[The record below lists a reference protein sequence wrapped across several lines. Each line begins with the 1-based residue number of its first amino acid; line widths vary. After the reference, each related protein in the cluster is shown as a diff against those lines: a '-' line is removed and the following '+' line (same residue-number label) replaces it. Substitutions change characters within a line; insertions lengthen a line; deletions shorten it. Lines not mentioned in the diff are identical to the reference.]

1 MPILTVQSLTKTY
14 TVANADTTVLDHVS
28 FTVEEGS
35 FVAIIGASGSGKS
48 TLLHLL
54 GGVDRPSSGSVIVD
68 GEDIFGLSEQEL
80 SRYRRQKVSVVYQF
94 YNLLPMLNVRANVL
108 LPLELDGR
116 RPDER
121 QFQSILRLLGMEEK
135 EFYYPNQLSGGQQQR
150 VAIAR
155 ALMTEPKVLLADEP
169 TGNLDSK
176 NSAEIITLLRESNR
190 RLNQTILLVTHD
202 SRIAEQADRILEIS
216 DGKIIRDT
224 DINRQDRPDGKPE

>member
-1 MPILTVQSLTKTY
+1 MPILTVQNLTKTY

-54 GGVDRPSSGSVIVD
+54 GGVDQPSSGSVIVD
-68 GEDIFGLSEQEL
+68 GEDIFSLSEKEL

-94 YNLLPMLNVRANVL
+94 YNLLPMLNVRSNVL

-155 ALMTEPKVLLADEP
+155 ALMTEPKILLADEP

-176 NSAEIITLLRESNR
+176 NSAEIISLLRESNR

-224 DINRQDRPDGKPE
+224 YK

>member
-1 MPILTVQSLTKTY
+1 MPILTVQNLTKTY

-176 NSAEIITLLRESNR
+176 NSNEIISLLRESNR
-190 RLNQTILLVTHD
+190 RLNQTVLLVTHD

-216 DGKIIRDT
+216 DGRIVRDT
-224 DINRQDRPDGKPE
+224 GT

>member
-176 NSAEIITLLRESNR
+176 NSNEIISLLRESNR

-216 DGKIIRDT
+216 DGRIVRDT
-224 DINRQDRPDGKPE
+224 GT

>member
-121 QFQSILRLLGMEEK
+121 QFQSILRLLGMEDK

-176 NSAEIITLLRESNR
+176 NSNEIISLLRESNR
-190 RLNQTILLVTHD
+190 RLNQTVLLVTHD

-216 DGKIIRDT
+216 DGRIIRDT
-224 DINRQDRPDGKPE
+224 NIER

>member
-1 MPILTVQSLTKTY
+1 MPILTVQNLTKTY
-14 TVANADTTVLDHVS
+14 TVVNSDTTVLDHVS
-28 FTVEEGS
+28 FNVEEGS
-35 FVAIIGASGSGKS
+35 FVAIIGTSGSGKS

-68 GEDIFGLSEQEL
+68 GEDIFSLSEKEL

-94 YNLLPMLNVRANVL
+94 YNLLPMLNVRSNVL

-155 ALMTEPKVLLADEP
+155 ALMTEPKILLADEP

-176 NSAEIITLLRESNR
+176 NSAEIISLLRESNR

-224 DINRQDRPDGKPE
+224 YI

>member
-1 MPILTVQSLTKTY
+1 MPILTVQNLTKTY

-54 GGVDRPSSGSVIVD
+54 GGVDRPSEGSVIVD
-68 GEDIFGLSEQEL
+68 GEDIFSLSEKEL

-176 NSAEIITLLRESNR
+176 NSAEIISLLRESNR

-224 DINRQDRPDGKPE
+224 AQA

>member
-1 MPILTVQSLTKTY
+1 MPILTVQNLTKTY
-14 TVANADTTVLDHVS
+14 TVVNSDTTVLDHVS

-68 GEDIFGLSEQEL
+68 GEDIFSLSEKEL

-94 YNLLPMLNVRANVL
+94 YNLLPMLNVRSNIL

-176 NSAEIITLLRESNR
+176 NSNEIISLLRESNR

-224 DINRQDRPDGKPE
+224 YK

>member
-1 MPILTVQSLTKTY
+1 MPILTVQNLTKTY
-14 TVANADTTVLDHVS
+14 TVVNSDTTVLDHVS

-68 GEDIFGLSEQEL
+68 GEDIFSLSEQEL

-94 YNLLPMLNVRANVL
+94 YNLLPMLNVRSNIL

-116 RPDER
+116 RPVER

-155 ALMTEPKVLLADEP
+155 ALMTEPKILLADEP

-176 NSAEIITLLRESNR
+176 NSAEIISLLRESNR

-224 DINRQDRPDGKPE
+224 YK

>member
-1 MPILTVQSLTKTY
+1 MPILTVQNLTKTY
-14 TVANADTTVLDHVS
+14 TVVNSDTTVLDHVS

-68 GEDIFGLSEQEL
+68 GEDIFSLSEQEL

-155 ALMTEPKVLLADEP
+155 ALMTEPKILLADEP

-176 NSAEIITLLRESNR
+176 NSAEIISLLRESNR

-224 DINRQDRPDGKPE
+224 YK

>member
-1 MPILTVQSLTKTY
+1 MPILTVQNLTKTY
-14 TVANADTTVLDHVS
+14 TVVNSDTTVLDHVS

-35 FVAIIGASGSGKS
+35 FVAIIGASDSGKS

-68 GEDIFGLSEQEL
+68 GEDIFSLSEKEL

-94 YNLLPMLNVRANVL
+94 YNLLPMLNVRSNIL

-176 NSAEIITLLRESNR
+176 NSAEIISLLRESNR

-224 DINRQDRPDGKPE
+224 AQA

>member
-1 MPILTVQSLTKTY
+1 MPILTVQNLTKTY
-14 TVANADTTVLDHVS
+14 TVVNSDTTVLDHVS

-68 GEDIFGLSEQEL
+68 GEDIFSLSEKEL

-94 YNLLPMLNVRANVL
+94 YNLLPMLNVRSNIL

-176 NSAEIITLLRESNR
+176 NSAEIISLLRESNR

-224 DINRQDRPDGKPE
+224 AQA

>member
-1 MPILTVQSLTKTY
+1 M
-14 TVANADTTVLDHVS
+14 
-28 FTVEEGS
+28 
-35 FVAIIGASGSGKS
+35 
-48 TLLHLL
+48 
-54 GGVDRPSSGSVIVD
+54 
-68 GEDIFGLSEQEL
+68 
-80 SRYRRQKVSVVYQF
+80 VYQF
-94 YNLLPMLNVRANVL
+94 YNLLPMLNVRSNVL

-176 NSAEIITLLRESNR
+176 NSNEIISLLRESNR

-216 DGKIIRDT
+216 DGRIVRDT
-224 DINRQDRPDGKPE
+224 GT

>member
-1 MPILTVQSLTKTY
+1 MPILTVQNLTKTY
-14 TVANADTTVLDHVS
+14 TVVNSDTTVLDHVS

-68 GEDIFGLSEQEL
+68 GEDIFSLSEKEL

-94 YNLLPMLNVRANVL
+94 YNLLPMLNVRSNVL

-155 ALMTEPKVLLADEP
+155 ALMTEPKILLADEP

-176 NSAEIITLLRESNR
+176 NSAEIISLLRESNR

-224 DINRQDRPDGKPE
+224 YI

>member
-1 MPILTVQSLTKTY
+1 MPILTVQNLTKTY

-68 GEDIFGLSEQEL
+68 GEDIFSLSEQEL

-176 NSAEIITLLRESNR
+176 NSAEIISLLRESNR

-224 DINRQDRPDGKPE
+224 AQA

>member
-1 MPILTVQSLTKTY
+1 MPILTVQNLTKTY

-68 GEDIFGLSEQEL
+68 GEDIFSLSEQEL

-176 NSAEIITLLRESNR
+176 NSAEIISLLRESNR

-216 DGKIIRDT
+216 DGRIVRDT
-224 DINRQDRPDGKPE
+224 GT